1 MDAREYFREVEQ
13 AVRDHRTAEL
23 ILAYGEPRRGD
34 GGGGHSTPGDPT
46 ARAAES
52 AARAKATLT
61 RTEAVI
67 GEALARI
74 EGLRL
79 VVGRHAEV
87 LEMRHVDLMAW
98 ADIADR
104 LGVTT
109 RTARNWRDTA
119 LDWVDSFG
127 WAHVISGTGTAQI

>member
-1 MDAREYFREVEQ
+1 MDAREYFAEVER
-13 AVRDHRTAEL
+13 AVRDHRAAEL

-34 GGGGHSTPGDPT
+34 GGRSSLPGNPT

-52 AARAKATLT
+52 AARAKATLA

-67 GEALARI
+67 GEALGRI

-98 ADIADR
+98 ADIADE

-127 WAHVISGTGTAQI
+127 WAHVVSGIGTAQV